1 MPSAPSFTPTPRFP
15 VFLHGGDSERLQ
27 RHAGARIARGANRDD
42 EARKGS
48 SGGSDAANSDWP
60 ANMR

>member
-1 MPSAPSFTPTPRFP
+1 MSIDFAA
-15 VFLHGGDSERLQ
+15 
-27 RHAGARIARGANRDD
+27 AGARIARGASRDD